1 MIRSRQRDSGVISLA
16 ASPCCRLSDSTGC
29 NGSWAASS
37 TQSLC
42 LWIQTTVS
50 YVVWES
56 TEEGPEHS
64 ACHSQRLCGS
74 LTADELDCVKR
85 YFLWIVQVNKLCLR
99 TSLFITSNKITFWT
113 EVVLNIA
120 FLMLSTFI
128 SNTWFIFSNCIC
140 HCIYYKDLISFWTVH
155 PKNYVCTKYNNILIK

>member
-1 MIRSRQRDSGVISLA
+1 MDSSSKGPLRTQTQEMIRSRQRDSGVISLA
-16 ASPCCRLSDSTGC
+16 ASPRCRFSASTGC
-29 NGSWAASS
+29 NGSWDASS

-64 ACHSQRLCGS
+64 ACHSQRLWGS
-74 LTADELDCVKR
+74 LTADELDCMKR
-85 YFLWIVQVNKLCLR
+85 YFLWIVQANKLCLR
-99 TSLFITSNKITFWT
+99 TNFITSNKITFWT

-120 FLMLSTFI
+120 FLILSIFI
-128 SNTWFIFSNCIC
+128 SNTWFIFSNFIWYMPL
-140 HCIYYKDLISFWTVH
+140 HL
-155 PKNYVCTKYNNILIK
+155 L